1 MIYRKAI
8 EKDLEE
14 VIFIKNKVKE
24 RIIKKGLPIW
34 KNGYPLDSF
43 LEEDIMHDEAR
54 VVEVDG
60 CIVAYSCF
68 LPTEKE
74 YGSDVFK
81 KDNLYSF
88 GRIMVRD
95 GYTGKGIGDFLVKSM
110 IEETKSL
117 GANGMGILV
126 DSCNE
131 IAVNLYQKH
140 GFKKEGEREFPFAYL
155 DIYGLYFE

>member
-8 EKDLEE
+8 ISDLERIIE
-14 VIFIKNKVKE
+14 IKNKVRE

-43 LEEDIMHDEAR
+43 LEEDVIQGEAR
-54 VVEVDG
+54 VIEVDG
-60 CIVAYSCF
+60 IIVAYSCF
-68 LPTEKE
+68 LPSEKE
-74 YGSDVFK
+74 YGADVFL

-88 GRIMVRD
+88 GRIMVAD
-95 GYTGKGIGDFLVKSM
+95 GYTGLGIGNFLVESM
-110 IEETKSL
+110 INESKSL

-140 GFKKEGEREFPFAYL
+140 GFKKEGERQFPFAYL
-155 DIYGLYFE
+155 DIYGLYF

>member
-1 MIYRKAI
+1 MIYRKAV

-24 RIIKKGLPIW
+24 RIIKQGLPIW

-43 LEEDIMHDEAR
+43 LEEDIMHGEAR
-54 VVEVDG
+54 IIELDG
-60 CIVAYSCF
+60 KVVAYSCF

-74 YGSDVFK
+74 YDSDVFQR
-81 KDNLYSF
+81 DNLYSF
-88 GRIMVRD
+88 GRIMVAD
-95 GYTGKGIGDFLVKSM
+95 GYTGKGVGDFLVKSM
-110 IEETKSL
+110 IEETKTL

-126 DSCNE
+126 DSCNK

>member
-14 VIFIKNKVKE
+14 VIFIKINVKE
-24 RIIKKGLPIW
+24 RIIKQGLPIW

-43 LEEDIMHDEAR
+43 LEEDIMHGEAR
-54 VVEVDG
+54 IIELDG
-60 CIVAYSCF
+60 KVVAYSCF

-74 YGSDVFK
+74 YGRDVFQR
-81 KDNLYSF
+81 DNLYSF
-88 GRIMVRD
+88 GRIMVAD
-95 GYTGKGIGDFLVKSM
+95 GYTGKGVGDFLVKSM
-110 IEETKSL
+110 IEETKTL

-126 DSCNE
+126 DSCNK